1 MCVNAKRQN
10 DLKPLFMRDKTM
22 AMNETQK
29 AKVAALRTEMRKLD
43 PETYQEIRQSYYKIA
58 EELRPL
64 VDALEKADAELG
76 PDGPLL
82 EEHYI
87 FCEMLERLNKSL
99 LGGVV

>member
-10 DLKPLFMRDKTM
+10 VFKTLFTRDKTT
-22 AMNETQK
+22 AMNETKK
-29 AKVAALRTEMRKLD
+29 AKVAALRTETRKLD
-43 PETYQEIRQSYYKIA
+43 PETYQEIRQSYYRIA

-64 VDALEKADAELG
+64 VDALEKADADLG

>member
-1 MCVNAKRQN
+1 
-10 DLKPLFMRDKTM
+10 M

-64 VDALEKADAELG
+64 VDALEKADADLG

-87 FCEMLERLNKSL
+87 FCEMLDRLNKSL
-99 LGGVV
+99 LGAVV